1 MKNNLLTI
9 PFKDIAKHKITYHSL
24 FCVVISFFYPNTL
37 FAKSDNKLSKDS
49 IIVSAKGNNNLQP
62 NLFSSRSMQAGLLG
76 DNDIMD
82 IPFNITNYNSA
93 YLESQQA
100 QQISDI
106 LSHDTSI
113 QISSSKGGLL
123 DSLYIRGFPITEGN
137 IGEFALNGIYGV
149 SPNFQL
155 LADYAERVD
164 ILKGPASLLYGMS
177 PEGGVGGVINV
188 VTKRASAQPITR
200 LTAQYLSDSQ
210 LGGKL
215 DVGRLYD
222 LGNNQYFGIRVNGS
236 YTNGNTAVDHQDR
249 RLGVGAIALDY
260 SSERFRA
267 SLDLIT
273 QNQNMNATN
282 RPFFL
287 GENGVVPPA
296 PSGKTNLASPWTWW
310 KSNDDSALLHMEY
323 DVLSNTSLFMDI
335 GGARTRIDR
344 VNEQTYT
351 VLNDQGDISTYI
363 MNFQSKTQRY
373 SVGTGIKSEFMTGNA
388 SHQLALQWNR
398 YFDRYNVGT
407 NAGTP
412 YNTNLYH
419 PTYIDKQ
426 IPDYPEITKR
436 SENTL
441 SGVSLVDTIGFFND
455 SFMVTPGI
463 RYQNIKSD
471 NFTLGALSTTYD
483 ESAITPLVG
492 LLFKPTDNISLYAN
506 YVEGL
511 SKGSTA
517 PVNAKNS
524 GEMMK
529 PFRSKQYEL
538 GVKYEQPV
546 AITTLSLFQI
556 SKPSGSLDPNSLI
569 YSAND
574 EQRNRGIELSV
585 SGKPFDSLRLTGGVT
600 YIQAELTKT
609 ASGQN
614 KGNAPIGV
622 SPWVAN
628 FGAEYDIPSVSGLSI
643 NGNINY
649 HTRQYVNKENTHSI
663 PSWTTVDIGS
673 AYKTKIS
680 NTPVTLR
687 LNITNILNERYW
699 SGVAS
704 YSTFAQGSPRTVLGS
719 ISVDF

>member
-1 MKNNLLTI
+1 MKNKPIMKKSKYTAKNINIYSTWLYVVIGLSSTI
-9 PFKDIAKHKITYHSL
+9 TAHAQTNEPKNKDSL
-24 FCVVISFFYPNTL
+24 FVTT
-37 FAKSDNKLSKDS
+37 KS
-49 IIVSAKGNNNLQP
+49 NNNQQP
-62 NLFSSRSMQAGLLG
+62 NNFSSRTMQAGLLG
-76 DNDIMD
+76 DKDIMD
-82 IPFNITNYNSA
+82 IPFNISNYNST
-93 YLESQQA
+93 YMQSQQA

-155 LADYAERVD
+155 LTDYAERVD

-188 VTKRASAQPITR
+188 VTKRASAQPITQ

-222 LGNNQYFGIRVNGS
+222 LGNNQYFGIRINGS
-236 YTNGNTAVDHQDR
+236 YTNGDTPVDHQKR

-260 SSERFRA
+260 SNERFRA

-273 QNQNMNATN
+273 QNQNMNASN
-282 RPFFL
+282 RPFYL
-287 GENGVVPPA
+287 GADGIVPSA
-296 PSGKTNLASPWTWW
+296 PNGKTNLASPWTWW

-323 DVLSNTSLFMDI
+323 DILSNTSLFMDI
-335 GGARTRIDR
+335 GGAHTRIDR
-344 VNEQTYT
+344 VSEQTYT
-351 VLNDQGDISTYI
+351 ILNDQGDISTYI

-373 SVGTGIKSEFMTGNA
+373 SMGTGVKSEFMTGDI
-388 SHQLALQWNR
+388 SHQLALQWNQ

-407 NAGTP
+407 TAGTP
-412 YNTNLYH
+412 YITNLFN

-426 IPDYPEITKR
+426 IPTYPEITKR

-441 SGVSLVDTIGFFND
+441 SGISFVDTIGFFND
-455 SFMVTPGI
+455 DFMVTPGV
-463 RYQNIKSD
+463 RYQKVQSD
-471 NFTLGALSTTYD
+471 NFTSGQLSTRYD
-483 ESAITPLVG
+483 ESAITPLIGV
-492 LLFKPTDNISLYAN
+492 LFKPTEDISLYAN

-511 SKGSTA
+511 SKGSAA
-517 PVNAKNS
+517 PANAKNS

-538 GVKYEQPV
+538 GVKYERPS

-556 SKPSGSLDPNSLI
+556 SKPSGSLDPHSMI

-574 EQRNRGIELSV
+574 EQRNRGIELSI
-585 SGKPFDSLRLTGGVT
+585 SGKPFESLRLTGGVT

-614 KGNAPIGV
+614 KGHEPIGV

-628 FGAEYDIPSVSGLSI
+628 IGAEYDIPSVSGLSI
-643 NGNINY
+643 NGNVNY

-663 PSWTTVDIGS
+663 PSWTTVDVGS
-673 AYKTKIS
+673 TYKTTVS

-687 LNITNILNERYW
+687 LNINNILNERYW

-704 YSTFAQGSPRTVLGS
+704 YSTFAQGSPRTVMGS
-719 ISVDF
+719 ITVDF

>member
-1 MKNNLLTI
+1 MKNKPIMKKSKYTAKNINIYSTWLYVVIGLSSTI
-9 PFKDIAKHKITYHSL
+9 TAHAQTNEPKNKDSL
-24 FCVVISFFYPNTL
+24 FVTT
-37 FAKSDNKLSKDS
+37 KS
-49 IIVSAKGNNNLQP
+49 NNNQQP
-62 NLFSSRSMQAGLLG
+62 NNFSSRTMQAGLLG
-76 DNDIMD
+76 DKDIMD
-82 IPFNITNYNSA
+82 IPFNISNYNST
-93 YLESQQA
+93 YMQSQQA

-155 LADYAERVD
+155 LTDYAERVD

-188 VTKRASAQPITR
+188 VTKRASAQPITQ

-222 LGNNQYFGIRVNGS
+222 LGNNQYFGIRINGS
-236 YTNGNTAVDHQDR
+236 YTNGDTPVDHQKR

-260 SSERFRA
+260 SNERFRA

-273 QNQNMNATN
+273 QNQNMNASN
-282 RPFFL
+282 RPFYL
-287 GENGVVPPA
+287 GADGIVPSA
-296 PSGKTNLASPWTWW
+296 PNGKTNLASPWTWW

-323 DVLSNTSLFMDI
+323 DILSNTSLFMDI

-344 VNEQTYT
+344 VSEQTYT
-351 VLNDQGDISTYI
+351 ILNDQGDISTYI

-373 SVGTGIKSEFMTGNA
+373 SMGTGVKSEFMTGDV
-388 SHQLALQWNR
+388 SHQLALQWNQ

-407 NAGTP
+407 TAGTP
-412 YNTNLYH
+412 YITNLFN

-426 IPDYPEITKR
+426 IPTYPEITKR

-441 SGVSLVDTIGFFND
+441 SGISFVDTIGFFND
-455 SFMVTPGI
+455 DFMVTPGV
-463 RYQNIKSD
+463 RYQKVQSD
-471 NFTLGALSTTYD
+471 NFTSGQLSTRYD
-483 ESAITPLVG
+483 ESAITPLIGV
-492 LLFKPTDNISLYAN
+492 LFKPTEDISLYAN

-511 SKGSTA
+511 SKGSAA
-517 PVNAKNS
+517 PANAKNS

-538 GVKYEQPV
+538 GVKYERPS

-556 SKPSGSLDPNSLI
+556 SKPSGSLDPHSMI

-574 EQRNRGIELSV
+574 EQRNRGIELSI
-585 SGKPFDSLRLTGGVT
+585 SGKPFESLRLTGGVT

-614 KGNAPIGV
+614 KGHEPIGV

-628 FGAEYDIPSVSGLSI
+628 IGAEYDIPSVSGLSI
-643 NGNINY
+643 NGNVNY

-663 PSWTTVDIGS
+663 PSWTTVDVGS
-673 AYKTKIS
+673 AYKTTVS

-687 LNITNILNERYW
+687 LNINNILNERYW

-704 YSTFAQGSPRTVLGS
+704 YSTFAQGSPRTVMGS
-719 ISVDF
+719 ITVDF